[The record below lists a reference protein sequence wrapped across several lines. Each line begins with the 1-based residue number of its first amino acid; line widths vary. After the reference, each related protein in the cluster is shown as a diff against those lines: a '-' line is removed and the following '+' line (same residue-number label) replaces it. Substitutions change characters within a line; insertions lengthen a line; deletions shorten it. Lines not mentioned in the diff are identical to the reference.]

1 MTTDEFKARIEEFLV
16 RHGMNATT
24 FGKESCRDSAFVF
37 RIRKGRSPSLDKAN
51 DILKWM
57 QEYDRKFCGIAA

>member
-1 MTTDEFKARIEEFLV
+1 MTTDEFKDKIEDFLV
-16 RHGMNATT
+16 RHGMNATA

-37 RIRKGRSPSLDKAN
+37 RIRKGRSPSLKKAN

-57 QEYDRKFCGIAA
+57 REYEEKACKAAA